1 MRSMKQLCVVAC
13 ALAVIFVGCARDR
26 RLPGFV
32 QVDVETSPTALD
44 PRYATDAISERID
57 ELMFD
62 PMVRLNSQGG
72 FTGDLAENV
81 QRTSPTEIIFH
92 LRQGV
97 HFSDGRELTAR
108 DVKYTFDFVADR
120 RNRSPKAGGFQ
131 QLARIDA
138 LDDYTIKMTTRGPY
152 APALEMAMLG
162 IVPVGTPGRNSG
174 ALDAPSGT
182 GPFKLRNF
190 ARDDRVVLERSSSPN
205 ANGVAGIVFKVVP
218 DPTVRALELVERIC
232 DLAPNDIQPDLLP
245 YLRAQNGLD
254 VITSAGTTYWYL
266 TFNFR
271 DPALRD
277 LRVRRA
283 IAHAIDREEI
293 IRAYLRGTARIASG
307 MLTPENWAYDGAV
320 TTYPYDPDQARKLLE
335 AAGYKA
341 DRRGMRDLILVYKCA
356 PEGARMGEI
365 IQAMLR
371 RVGIEVQIRSNEWA
385 TFYDDMQR
393 GNFDIAAMPWIGIRD
408 PHHYCMVFDSRMTPP
423 RGLNRGDYSN
433 PEMDR
438 LVEAGDATLEET
450 ARKKLY
456 AQVQKLAADDLPY
469 VSLWWQDNVVVMN
482 RTVATFRPYPNGS
495 LLGLATL
502 TLSSPISL
510 APSGPEPSE

>member
-1 MRSMKQLCVVAC
+1 MR
-13 ALAVIFVGCARDR
+13 
-26 RLPGFV
+26 
-32 QVDVETSPTALD
+32 PTRFPSAS
-44 PRYATDAISERID
+44 T

-162 IVPVGTPGRNSG
+162 IVPVGTPVRTRA

-320 TTYPYDPDQARKLLE
+320 TTDPYDPDQARKLLE

-341 DRRGMRDLILVYKCA
+341 DRQRDARSRSWFTNVRPRA
-356 PEGARMGEI
+356 PE
-365 IQAMLR
+365 
-371 RVGIEVQIRSNEWA
+371 WA
-385 TFYDDMQR
+385 KSFR
-393 GNFDIAAMPWIGIRD
+393 PCCGGWESKCRFAAMNGPRFTTTCSAVISTSPRCLGLGFRD
-408 PHHYCMVFDSRMTPP
+408 PHHYYMVFDSRMTPP
-423 RGLNRGDYSN
+423 HGANRGYYSN
-433 PEMDR
+433 PAMDR
-438 LVEAGDATLEET
+438 LVEAGMSTLRARPEKHLRASPT
-450 ARKKLY
+450 ARRRRT
-456 AQVQKLAADDLPY
+456 AVRLAVVGRQRGRDESAAGGLQRISERQLP
-469 VSLWWQDNVVVMN
+469 
-482 RTVATFRPYPNGS
+482 
-495 LLGLATL
+495 LACHRDFKCARHRWSAAAVTQ
-502 TLSSPISL
+502 
-510 APSGPEPSE
+510 

>member
-205 ANGVAGIVFKVVP
+205 AN
-218 DPTVRALELVERIC
+218 
-232 DLAPNDIQPDLLP
+232 
-245 YLRAQNGLD
+245 
-254 VITSAGTTYWYL
+254 
-266 TFNFR
+266 
-271 DPALRD
+271 
-277 LRVRRA
+277 
-283 IAHAIDREEI
+283 
-293 IRAYLRGTARIASG
+293 
-307 MLTPENWAYDGAV
+307 
-320 TTYPYDPDQARKLLE
+320 
-335 AAGYKA
+335 
-341 DRRGMRDLILVYKCA
+341 
-356 PEGARMGEI
+356 
-365 IQAMLR
+365 
-371 RVGIEVQIRSNEWA
+371 
-385 TFYDDMQR
+385 
-393 GNFDIAAMPWIGIRD
+393 
-408 PHHYCMVFDSRMTPP
+408 
-423 RGLNRGDYSN
+423 
-433 PEMDR
+433 
-438 LVEAGDATLEET
+438 
-450 ARKKLY
+450 
-456 AQVQKLAADDLPY
+456 
-469 VSLWWQDNVVVMN
+469 
-482 RTVATFRPYPNGS
+482 
-495 LLGLATL
+495 
-502 TLSSPISL
+502 
-510 APSGPEPSE
+510 